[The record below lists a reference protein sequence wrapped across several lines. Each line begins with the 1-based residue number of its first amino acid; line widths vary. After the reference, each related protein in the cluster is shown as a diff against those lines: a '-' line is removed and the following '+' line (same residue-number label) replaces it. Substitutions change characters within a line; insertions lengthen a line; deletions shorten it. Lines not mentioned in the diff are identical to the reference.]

1 MTGGMNRLRPTFTR
15 LRHACEPPL
24 ISMHLRILLSLAL
37 CTSALADHISLNLS
51 STADYVKQHNL
62 ELASARLRI
71 EEAQGR
77 LLQSGRLSNPDLG
90 FELKHDRR
98 FDEGSLTL
106 AFDQKFPLTSRLR
119 LEKAFSKKA
128 VAAAELEVLDVERKL
143 ITEAQSLVVK
153 IISIEQ
159 QRPLRQKQSDLALK
173 LSDFAAKRAEAGE
186 VSPLDAAQAQVDS
199 QRILLEGRQLETGR
213 ITLLGQLKNLL
224 GVSHSDTLAVTGTL
238 PDIALPAKK
247 NHWEERP
254 DYRISKLKEESS
266 QLEIELARSK
276 KWEDLTAG
284 IFVEGER
291 MEDAPNGLERT
302 GYLGFRLS
310 LPLPFWNRNEGEVR
324 EKLAGAQRSLLETKA
339 LSAQIQNEA
348 STARAEMMAYAKLA
362 TDTKEKLLPLVL
374 KQTDNLEKAYQQG
387 QTDLFTVLRSSEQ
400 KLQLETAALEASRDF
415 HLARIRYEA
424 VAGSNK

>member
-1 MTGGMNRLRPTFTR
+1 
-15 LRHACEPPL
+15 
-24 ISMHLRILLSLAL
+24 MHLRILLLLSL
-37 CTSALADHISLNLS
+37 CTSAFAENVSLTLD
-51 STADYVKQHNL
+51 STASHVKQHNL

-71 EEAQGR
+71 EEAKGR

-98 FDEGSLTL
+98 FDEGTL
-106 AFDQKFPLTSRLR
+106 ALSFDQKFPLTSRLR
-119 LEKAFSKKA
+119 LERAFSEKA
-128 VAAAELEVLDVERKL
+128 VTAAELEVQDVERKL
-143 ITEAQSLVVK
+143 ITEAQSLVIK
-153 IISIEQ
+153 IVSLEQ

-173 LSDFAAKRAEAGE
+173 LSDFAAKRAATGE

-224 GVSHSDTLAVTGTL
+224 GVSHTDTLTVTGPL
-238 PDIALPAKK
+238 PGIALPAKST
-247 NHWEERP
+247 NWEKRP
-254 DYRISKLKEESS
+254 DYRISKLKEEAS
-266 QLEIELARSK
+266 QLEVELARSR

-284 IFVEGER
+284 VFVEGER

-310 LPLPFWNRNEGEVR
+310 LPLPFWNKNEGEVL
-324 EKLAGAQRSLLETKA
+324 EKTAGVQRSLLETKA
-339 LSAQIQNEA
+339 LSVQIQNEA

-362 TDTKEKLLPLVL
+362 TDTREKLLPLVL

-400 KLQLETAALEASRDF
+400 KLQLETAALEAARDF